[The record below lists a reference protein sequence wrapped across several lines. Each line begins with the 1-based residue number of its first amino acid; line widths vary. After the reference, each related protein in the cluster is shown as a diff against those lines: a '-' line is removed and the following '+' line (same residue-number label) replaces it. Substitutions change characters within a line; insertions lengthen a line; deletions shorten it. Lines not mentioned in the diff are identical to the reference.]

1 MSAAVLLVLQME
13 GIKAAAIAAFWARGC
28 RW

>member
-1 MSAAVLLVLQME
+1 MSAAVIQVLQME
-13 GIKAAAIAAFWARGC
+13 GVKAAAIAAFWARGC